1 MFTEKLRSRQ
11 DAAEKQYRWRPP
23 SSAGFS
29 CDATALYLSLR
40 QANKQ
45 KLPPPSALLVQ
56 RLVKLY
62 LACRRNRCTG
72 PASTI
77 SPGRPPPTLFYPPDT
92 PGRPTPLCF
101 HSAEPFLPHPRMGF
115 PWPRPP
121 FPIRR
126 IARLQHA
133 LLNPTPG
140 YLHASSYLL
149 LLTDSRPVLA
159 SCRQPPPLSLLR
171 SYSTAPT
178 APRRGRNSPRG

>member
-1 MFTEKLRSRQ
+1 MFTQVEEADKTRLA
-11 DAAEKQYRWRPP
+11 AAEKTKQYRWR
-23 SSAGFS
+23 SRQLAS
-29 CDATALYLSLR
+29 CASALYRSLR
-40 QANKQ
+40 QPPKQ
-45 KLPPPSALLVQ
+45 KLRPGPALLLQ

-72 PASTI
+72 PAPTI
-77 SPGRPPPTLFYPPDT
+77 SLGHLPPALFSAPAT

-101 HSAEPFLPHPRMGF
+101 HSARPFLPHPRMGF

-126 IARLQHA
+126 IARVQHA

-140 YLHASSYLL
+140 YLHACSYLL
-149 LLTDSRPVLA
+149 LLPDSRPVLA
-159 SCRQPPPLSLLR
+159 SCRWPSPLSLLR

-178 APRRGRNSPRG
+178 APRRG